1 MKYIKEDNLWKKI
14 NSYIRMDKPV
24 NPVVKVQVPEYTSA
38 SIVSPNGR
46 PFISV
51 DFASYGMP
59 TYDND
64 GNVSINP
71 RCHSASSKAVVES
84 YLIGRTSAVI
94 PASNT
99 IFSDPCYGTVKSLT
113 IIATV
118 QTVANEVIPGWHR
131 TNYIFAKYEDI
142 WKSTFPSIGSFY
154 EGGYYAG
161 IMDTTDIAGGNGL
174 RYMLILSPKE
184 YQIRATWATQY
195 NSVNTGSFWNGL
207 ENTTTVANVNYPAA
221 NYCANLNIDG
231 FDDWYLPARDELELV
246 YRNFKPTTDNNF
258 INNDPYAGDFFTVYG
273 GYNSSSDP
281 PGSSYTLTEPTQTNV
296 EIFKVNNS
304 QSMWPPR
311 FEGGG
316 NVTYWTSTSFNAQYA
331 WRQSFKTSNAWY
343 YLSGDSGRQ
352 DTLNRIPGG
361 KLDSRY
367 VRAVRRILI

>member
-1 MKYIKEDNLWKKI
+1 MKYIKENNLWKKI
-14 NSYIRMDKPV
+14 NSYVKMDKPV
-24 NPVVKVQVPEYTSA
+24 NPIVKVQVPEYTSA

-71 RCHSASSKAVVES
+71 RCHSTTSKAVVES
-84 YLIGRTSAVI
+84 YLIGKTSAVI

-99 IFSDPCYGTVKSLT
+99 IFSDPCFGTVKSLT
-113 IIATV
+113 IVATV

-131 TNYIFAKYEDI
+131 TNHIFAKYENV

-184 YQIRATWATQY
+184 YQVRATWSNQY

-207 ENTTTVANVNYPAA
+207 ENTTTIANTNYPAA
-221 NYCANLNIDG
+221 NYCATLNING
-231 FDDWYLPARDELELV
+231 FNDWYLPARDELEIV

-281 PGSSYTLTEPTQTNV
+281 PGSSYTLTVPAQTNV
-296 EIFKVNNS
+296 VIFKVNNS

-311 FEGGG
+311 FESNG

-331 WRQSFKTSNAWY
+331 WRQSFKTSSAWY
-343 YLSGDSGRQ
+343 YLSGNSGRQ

-361 KLDSRY
+361 KSDSRY